1 MEKGGINLYLREMWL
16 VKNRMNAIRS
26 IKTHKQTTLFPVT
39 NIEFMTL
46 QIRKIIEHIAMGN
59 LIANKELYEEYSAKF
74 SSNWNAKYIFRDLE
88 RLNPRFYP
96 EPVKTD
102 NSEKIRKWVPVND
115 DYLSKEEAVKI
126 YDKCSALMHTA
137 NPYGSTIDLKYYEK
151 MIPIWYKKIV
161 NLLSQHLIHMVD
173 GEHLYCIVMNR
184 EENPRGYE
192 FILCDSS
199 EVELQEE
206 LDMSPLQ

>member
-1 MEKGGINLYLREMWL
+1 MWF
-16 VKNRMNAIRS
+16 VKNRMKAIRLVL
-26 IKTHKQTTLFPVT
+26 THKQTTLFSAT
-39 NIEFMTL
+39 NIEFMAL

-102 NSEKIRKWVPVND
+102 SSKKIKEWITINEN
-115 DYLSKEEAVKI
+115 YLSKEDAIKI
-126 YDKCSALMHTA
+126 YDKCSVLIHTV
-137 NPYGSTIDLKYYEK
+137 NPYGQSIDLDYYER
-151 MIPIWYKKIV
+151 MMPIWYNKIL

-173 GEHLYCIVMNR
+173 GVHLYCIVMN
-184 EENPRGYE
+184 EKENPTAYE
-192 FILCDSS
+192 FVQCD
-199 EVELQEE
+199 
-206 LDMSPLQ
+206 